1 MKKVIISVLVVCLL
15 AFTCSAFGDDLIAE
29 ILPSN
34 IEIYYG
40 YGGGT
45 KLEVPTYSDGTAV
58 YVPLETL
65 MQMLGGSYEAQDGQ
79 VTITIDAE
87 ALPPLI
93 AEVALAKMEPETSWE
108 YLNYYY
114 MDKLGIGI
122 DQLLADYPNGTK
134 IIEKIDKA
142 IEQNV
147 DINELLDALQTTLNM
162 GGSTVQLD
170 KLIK

>member
-1 MKKVIISVLVVCLL
+1 MKKVLISVLVVCLL
-15 AFTCSAFGDDLIAE
+15 AFTCSAFGDNLIAE
-29 ILPSN
+29 ILPSD
-34 IEIYYG
+34 IEVYYG

-45 KLEVPTYSDGTAV
+45 KLEVPTYSDGMAV

-114 MDKLGIGI
+114 GCSVEDVFEGYSNKTEIIG
-122 DQLLADYPNGTK
+122 
-134 IIEKIDKA
+134 KIDKA
-142 IEQNV
+142 IEKKV
-147 DINELLDALQTTLNM
+147 DIDKLLDALNETSNS
-162 GGSTVQLD
+162 GGLTNKLD

>member
-1 MKKVIISVLVVCLL
+1 MKKVIISVLVICLL

-29 ILPSN
+29 ILPSD
-34 IEIYYG
+34 IEVYYG

-45 KLEVPTYSDGTAV
+45 KLEVPTYSDGTTV

-79 VTITIDAE
+79 VTIAIDTE

-93 AEVALAKMEPETSWE
+93 AEVALSEMEPETSWE
-108 YLNYYY
+108 YLNYHY
-114 MDKLGIGI
+114 MNEWGVGVEEIFAGYQKGQEIIG
-122 DQLLADYPNGTK
+122 
-134 IIEKIDKA
+134 KIDKA
-142 IEQNV
+142 IEKNV
-147 DINELLDALQTTLNM
+147 DINQLLDALDETMNS
-162 GGSTVQLD
+162 GGITKKLD